1 MDFCE
6 ICGAPIRGKPYIV
19 YIEGAKLKVCEKCA
33 KKADSIIE
41 KPAAPQPMNVQ
52 STRPIGL
59 QPSQARGPSPNQNLR
74 PRTNSGLRLRP
85 QPPISQDTILDENY
99 GEIIRRAREERGMT
113 PEQLAKKLNEKESV
127 IRRVEEGKLR
137 PPEPLINKL
146 EKELEIKIRASPPP
160 SPVSP
165 KADNGGITLKDVAK
179 LRDEARA
186 YRCSSTL

>member
-41 KPAAPQPMNVQ
+41 KPTAPQPVKTQ
-52 STRPIGL
+52 PARPFAS
-59 QPSQARGPSPNQNLR
+59 QPSHARSPSHNQGLR
-74 PRTNSGLRLRP
+74 PRPRP
-85 QPPISQDTILDENY
+85 QPPVPQDTILDENY

-137 PPEPLINKL
+137 PPELLINKL
-146 EKELEIKIRASPPP
+146 EKELEVKIRASPPP

-165 KADNGGITLKDVAK
+165 KANNDGITLKDVAK
-179 LRDEARA
+179 LRDEARV
-186 YRCSSTL
+186 YRCSSIL

>member
-6 ICGAPIRGKPYIV
+6 ICGAPIRGKPYVV

-41 KPAAPQPMNVQ
+41 KPTGSQPTRIQ
-52 STRPIGL
+52 PTRPAAMQL
-59 QPSQARGPSPNQNLR
+59 SRAKAPSPSPSLR
-74 PRTNSGLRLRP
+74 PRTKPRP
-85 QPPISQDTILDENY
+85 RAQPPVPQDTILDENY

-165 KADNGGITLKDVAK
+165 KTSSGGITLKDVAK
-179 LRDEARA
+179 LRDGARA
-186 YRCSSTL
+186 YRYSSIR

>member
-6 ICGAPIRGKPYIV
+6 ICGAPIRGKPYVV
-19 YIEGAKLKVCEKCA
+19 YIEGAKLKVCERCA

-41 KPAAPQPMNVQ
+41 KPTAPQPVRIQ
-52 STRPIGL
+52 SARPIAL
-59 QPSQARGPSPNQNLR
+59 QPSRAKPPSPRPSPMPRTR
-74 PRTNSGLRLRP
+74 PRPRA
-85 QPPISQDTILDENY
+85 QPPLPQDTVLDENY
-99 GEIIRRAREERGMT
+99 GEIIRHAREERGMT

-137 PPEPLINKL
+137 PPELLINKL

-165 KADNGGITLKDVAK
+165 KTSNGGITLKDVAK
-179 LRDEARA
+179 LRDGARA
-186 YRCSSTL
+186 YRCSSIL